1 MPSENSDKLKGQR
14 LGIQRFIERLM
25 VKLQEIDDLQF
36 EPTIVA
42 IENQLEVINEKI
54 ISLADAESTPDELLD
69 SQMYVFDTEA
79 KLRGYRQHLRDHPSS
94 SRAAIRERRHP
105 SSELQPPAIPEASKQ
120 CTEDQEYVFLPGE
133 NVHQSSLPEVRA
145 FQQPRQVATHISVTQ
160 PPHQSTHFHQLPKL
174 SLPTFCGDLL
184 TWQAF
189 WDSYESAIHLNG
201 SMTDVQK
208 FNYLKTMVDGE
219 AGRTI
224 EGFALT
230 NANYGH
236 M

>member
-1 MPSENSDKLKGQR
+1 
-14 LGIQRFIERLM
+14 M

-79 KLRGYRQHLRDHPSS
+79 KLRGYRQHLRDHPSL
-94 SRAAIRERRHP
+94 SRAAIHERRHL

-133 NVHQSSLPEVRA
+133 NVNQSSLPEVRA